1 LSRAHRTVVLA
12 DLGQSGADGGYC
24 ATQWFAALGGTVLL
38 GSPAEFPFDPEH
50 PLLELP
56 AMTKHLP
63 PVPPANRSN
72 KGTGD
77 ASEPFH
83 DDSVKHPEPENIAEQ
98 GETANI
104 KQNTTNKGY
113 FHGRRMK

>member
-1 LSRAHRTVVLA
+1 
-12 DLGQSGADGGYC
+12 
-24 ATQWFAALGGTVLL
+24 
-38 GSPAEFPFDPEH
+38 
-50 PLLELP
+50 
-56 AMTKHLP
+56 MTKHLP
-63 PVPPANRSN
+63 PVPLANRSN

-77 ASEPFH
+77 ASESLH
-83 DDSVKHPEPENIAEQ
+83 DDSVKHPKAQNIAEQ

>member
-1 LSRAHRTVVLA
+1 
-12 DLGQSGADGGYC
+12 
-24 ATQWFAALGGTVLL
+24 
-38 GSPAEFPFDPEH
+38 
-50 PLLELP
+50 
-56 AMTKHLP
+56 MTKHMP
-63 PVPPANRSN
+63 PVPPANRTN

-77 ASEPFH
+77 DSESLQHASIKHLEPQ
-83 DDSVKHPEPENIAEQ
+83 NIAEQ